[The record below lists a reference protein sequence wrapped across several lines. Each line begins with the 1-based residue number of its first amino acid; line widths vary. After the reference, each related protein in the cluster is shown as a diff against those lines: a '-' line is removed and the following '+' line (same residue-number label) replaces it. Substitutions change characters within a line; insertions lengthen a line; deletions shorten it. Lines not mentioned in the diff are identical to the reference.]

1 MLIGLS
7 LELAQFSM
15 IITILAQNV
24 IRLSWLLF
32 SFRSWIWP
40 SLLALFFIL
49 RTVFDLS
56 QSNIN
61 RTQASRRPRPSL
73 RHVDYYVDNFNRW
86 HTFNGPNSHFTLR
99 VLNSLCR
106 YSNLLHWADNGNTNN
121 SYRLPRVCF
130 LIHTSILNLDI
141 SFFFFIPIT
150 GLSRSESGLL
160 DSMSDD
166 MLQWCHVFMN
176 VEGIGLLDG
185 GLMELPCC
193 GPVVVWSHCH

>member
-1 MLIGLS
+1 MQLYKFHNELFIYLIKYDDWIVSVMLIGLS

-32 SFRSWIWP
+32 SFRPWIWP

-61 RTQASRRPRPSL
+61 QTQASRRPRPSL

-141 SFFFFIPIT
+141 SFFFSSQSPASADQRVDF
-150 GLSRSESGLL
+150 
-160 DSMSDD
+160 
-166 MLQWCHVFMN
+166 
-176 VEGIGLLDG
+176 
-185 GLMELPCC
+185 
-193 GPVVVWSHCH
+193 